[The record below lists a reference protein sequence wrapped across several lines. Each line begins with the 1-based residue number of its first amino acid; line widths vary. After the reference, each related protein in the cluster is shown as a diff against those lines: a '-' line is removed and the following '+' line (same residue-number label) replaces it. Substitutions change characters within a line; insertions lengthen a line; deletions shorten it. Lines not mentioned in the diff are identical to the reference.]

1 MLRDQGW
8 SRKGITAKAMKKL
21 CSEHPL
27 TDADLTREK
36 TYLKAD
42 GVDLIFS
49 RETPVQWPGGAG
61 KYH

>member
-1 MLRDQGW
+1 VLRNQGW
-8 SRKGITAKAMKKL
+8 SRKGITAKVMKNL
-21 CSEHPL
+21 CSEHSL

-49 RETPVQWPGGAG
+49 
-61 KYH
+61 